1 MTTIGPELEIFSIG
15 TPQHFR
21 HVTVFPLLHPAPRDP
36 FYLTLDEA
44 LAQGCVQVTEVSKGG
59 RVPELRLV
67 NRGDL
72 PILLLD
78 GEELVGA
85 KQNRVLN
92 LTILAPAQS
101 EVVIPVSC
109 VEQGRWSEAS
119 ADFCASPRVHFAA
132 GRAAKVASVSERLA
146 EGQGAVSDQSEVW
159 HNIAGKAARM
169 NLRSETGAMA
179 DLFHHAGQD
188 IEAYVQAFSATPG
201 QAGAIFALGGRVVGL
216 EVLFSPDTFA
226 KLLPKLIRSYALD
239 AIEIPGDHSPLP
251 PADSAVSFLR
261 QVAAAEVREFPAV
274 GLGKTLRLQTN
285 GIVGVGL
292 WAEEALVHLAAF
304 RHQGPGGRTPS
315 GVGLGMRRASWR
327 FRGDIC

>member
-1 MTTIGPELEIFSIG
+1 MITIRPELEIFSLG
-15 TPQHFR
+15 TSQHFR
-21 HVTVFPLLHPAPRDP
+21 HLAVFPLLHPAPREP

-44 LAQGCVQVTEVSKGG
+44 LAQGCAQVTEVTKGG

-92 LTILAPAQS
+92 LTILAPARS
-101 EVVIPVSC
+101 EIVIPVSC
-109 VEQGRWSEAS
+109 VEQGRWSEVS
-119 ADFCASPRVHFAA
+119 DVFCASPRVHYAA
-132 GRAAKVASVSERLA
+132 GRAAKVASVSECLA
-146 EGQGAVSDQSEVW
+146 GGQGAASDQSEVW
-159 HNIAGKAARM
+159 HGIADKASRM
-169 NLRSETGAMA
+169 HVHSNTGAMA
-179 DLFHHAGQD
+179 DLFQHAEQD
-188 IEAYVQAFSATPG
+188 LEAYVQAFSAAPG

-226 KLLPKLIRSYALD
+226 KLLPKLVRSYALD

-261 QVAAAEVREFPAV
+261 QVAGADVQEFPAV
-274 GLGKTLRLQTN
+274 GLGKTLRLQAN

-292 WAEEALVHLAAF
+292 WAEEALIHLAVF
-304 RHQGPGGRTPS
+304 RTNGDGPRNPS
-315 GVGLGMRRASWR
+315 GVSSGMRRASRR
-327 FRGDIC
+327 FQL

>member
-1 MTTIGPELEIFSIG
+1 MPTIRPELEIFSLG

-21 HVTVFPLLHPAPRDP
+21 HLAVFPLLHPSPRAP

-44 LAQGCVQVTEVSKGG
+44 LAQGYAVVTEVSKGG

-101 EVVIPVSC
+101 EVVILVSC
-109 VEQGRWSEAS
+109 VEQGRWSEDS

-132 GRAAKVASVSERLA
+132 GRAAKVASVSACLD

-169 NLRSETGAMA
+169 NLHSETGSMA
-179 DLFHHAGQD
+179 DLYRHAEQD
-188 IEAYVQAFSATPG
+188 IEAYVQAFSAAPG

-216 EVLFSPDTFA
+216 EVLFSPDTLA
-226 KLLPKLIRSYALD
+226 KLLPKLVQSYALD
-239 AIEIPGDHSPLP
+239 AIEIPGDHSSLP

-261 QVAAAEVREFPAV
+261 QVAAAEVREFPTV
-274 GLGKTLRLQTN
+274 GLGKTLRVQAN
-285 GIVGVGL
+285 GTVGVGL
-292 WAEEALVHLAAF
+292 WAEEALIHLAAF
-304 RHQGPGGRTPS
+304 RNNGDGPRNPS
-315 GVGLGMRRASWR
+315 GTGLGVRRASRR
-327 FRGDIC
+327 FR